1 MMYWL
6 REDEM
11 WLLEKELYLNI
22 SVVLLK
28 FIRLR
33 YVEWNYYFIF
43 LYFVVWII
51 VQVKVKVNFDID
63 KLRN

>member
-11 WLLEKELYLNI
+11 WLLEKELCWNI

-51 VQVKVKVNFDID
+51 V
-63 KLRN
+63 